1 MKIAILGGTFDPPH
15 LGHLILADTV
25 IRELNYDKVLFIPSK
40 IPPHK
45 NISGEVSNE
54 DRLNMLKLSIEDD
67 KRFSFDDYELK
78 SEGISYTIKTLNYL
92 YENYDIDGKIALII
106 GADLIKDFHKWKEP
120 EKISELANIVAVNRE
135 ESDNLDKEN
144 IEQYNIKIIIA
155 PRIDISS
162 TLIRERIKKNKAFR
176 YFLND
181 KVYNYIISNKLYF

>member
-25 IRELNYDKVLFIPSK
+25 LKELNYDKVLFIPSK

-78 SEGISYTIKTLNYL
+78 SEGISYSIKTLNYL
-92 YENYDIDGKIALII
+92 YQNYNIDGKIALII

-135 ESDNLDKEN
+135 ENENLLKEN
-144 IEQYNIKIIIA
+144 IEKYKIKIIIA

-181 KVYNYIISNKLYF
+181 KVYDYIISNKLYF